1 MSDSLRR
8 YRAIRQALVH
18 AYPKN
23 PQGNLARHL
32 NTLAAL
38 ISGIVGSESVQLS
51 NIARKVPDG
60 NQRESRV
67 KRFTR
72 WLTSDTITED
82 RRAPDGPVVH
92 NSLPDTF

>member
-8 YRAIRQALVH
+8 YRAIRQALVQV
-18 AYPKN
+18 YPKH

-38 ISGIVGSESVQLS
+38 ISGIAGSESVQLS

-60 NQRESRV
+60 NQLESRV

-72 WLTSDTITED
+72 WLT
-82 RRAPDGPVVH
+82 PDPRH
-92 NSLPDTF
+92 CHL